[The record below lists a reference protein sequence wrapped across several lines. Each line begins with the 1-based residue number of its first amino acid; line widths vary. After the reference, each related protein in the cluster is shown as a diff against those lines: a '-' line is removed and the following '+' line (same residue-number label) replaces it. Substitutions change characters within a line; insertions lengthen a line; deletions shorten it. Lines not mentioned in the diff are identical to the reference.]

1 MDRMRRQYPLRVTL
15 ALGLVSTVGSCGS
28 PAASSSGFAA
38 GGIGDAGSTATTNAA
53 TTDTTTTGSSSSST
67 SSTTSTGSADGS
79 TTASGPDDTSTTTP
93 PPDFGAAGCAGKVD
107 LLFVLSSQYTM
118 EPVAK
123 QMKAAL
129 PAFIDTIRTRFA
141 DFDTQILVTDANG
154 RWSAAACI
162 DCVISCKD
170 GPPDYPCLYWSELDE
185 CDDVEG
191 AGGTFPVGWG
201 TQNKR
206 CEVAGGH
213 RYVLAS
219 DPNFE
224 ETFLCLA
231 SVGYSGGTNAPVQVM
246 LKALSDDLTGP
257 EGCNAGFLRDDALLV
272 VVVIADTYELSDGV
286 PIGWKTEL
294 LQAKGDDP
302 DAVVLLAITTDIDLE
317 QHLCLLWED
326 TNPKENPLRTFVNL
340 MPHGLIG
347 SICAPSWGPFF
358 EQAAD
363 LVVDQCQVFVPQ

>member
-1 MDRMRRQYPLRVTL
+1 MRRQHPLRV
-15 ALGLVSTVGSCGS
+15 ALGLGLISFVGSCGS
-28 PAASSSGFAA
+28 PAASSGFAAA
-38 GGIGDAGSTATTNAA
+38 GGIDDDATAATTNTATT
-53 TTDTTTTGSSSSST
+53 TTTTSTGSSGSSSSSST
-67 SSTTSTGSADGS
+67 STGPADLS
-79 TTASGPDDTSTTTP
+79 TTAGAPGDTSTTAT
-93 PPDFGAAGCAGKVD
+93 PDFGVAGCAGKVD
-107 LLFVLSSQYTM
+107 LLFVLSSQSTM
-118 EPVAK
+118 EPHSQ

-129 PAFIDTIRTRFA
+129 PAFIDTIGTRFA
-141 DFDTQILVTDANG
+141 DLDTQIMVTDANG
-154 RWSAAACI
+154 RWGAGSCLN
-162 DCVISCKD
+162 CVVSCKD
-170 GPPDYPCLYWSELDE
+170 GPPDYPCLPWSELDE

-219 DPNFE
+219 DPDFE

-231 SVGYSGGTNAPVQVM
+231 SIGYSGGSNAPVRVM

-257 EGCNAGFLRDDALLV
+257 QGCNAGFLRNDALLV
-272 VVVIADTYELSDGV
+272 VVIIADTYELSEGV

-317 QHLCLLWED
+317 QHLCLWWED
-326 TNPKENPLRTFVNL
+326 TDPELNPLRSLVEL